1 MADEQKLLGYLRRV
15 TADLQQ
21 AQQRLREV
29 EAKDREPIAV
39 IAAGCRFPG
48 GVRSPEDLWRLVA
61 EGRDGVSEFPG
72 DRGWDLEALYD
83 PELTRPGTSYTREG
97 GFLYDAGDFDA
108 GSFGISPR
116 EALAADPQQ
125 RLLLEVSWEAFE
137 RAGVDLASLKGSQ
150 TGVFVGAFSSGYGTG
165 LDALPEGVEGHL
177 LTGNS
182 TAVISGRVAYVF
194 GLKGPAVTV
203 DTACSSSLVALH
215 WACDSLRRGES
226 TLALAGG
233 VTVMATPET
242 FVEFSRQRGLARDGR
257 CKAFS
262 DDADGTGWGE
272 GAGMLLLERLSDARR
287 NGHPILGVIRGS
299 AVNQDGASNGLS
311 APNGVSQQ
319 RVIRR
324 ALANAGLAAF
334 DVDAVEAHGTGTTL
348 GDPIEAQALLAA
360 YGGDR
365 PEDRPLW
372 LGSIKSNIGHTQA
385 AAGVAGVIK
394 MLMALRAGVLPS
406 TLHVSE
412 PSSHVDWSAGNVRL
426 LTESV
431 EWPDDADR
439 PRRAGV
445 SSFGVSGTNAHV
457 IVEQAPAPEAPAG
470 EPGEAGEVGKAGK
483 AAPALALPEAA
494 TAWTVSAKSAPVLRA
509 QLDRLLAYA
518 EEHPGR
524 PVADIGLALAA
535 ARTAFPHRAVVVG
548 RDREELLAGV
558 RGLVSDDEA
567 AGAVTGV
574 AAGTPGK
581 TVFVFPGQGSQW
593 AGMATELLAASPAFA
608 AHVADCERALAPF
621 VDWSLSGVLRG
632 EPGSPA
638 LERVDVIQPA
648 LWAVMVSLARLWSGY
663 GIRPDA
669 VIGHSQGEIAAATV
683 AGALSLDDGARVAAL
698 RSRAIGD
705 VLAGR
710 GGMVSVALPVA
721 ELTARLEPW
730 RDRISVAAVNGAR
743 SVVVSGT
750 PDALDEL
757 IDELTAEGVRAR
769 KVPVDYA
776 SHSAQVEELHER
788 LLRDLGPIEPRAGEV
803 PMISTVTGDWVGDTA
818 LDAEYWYT
826 NLRRTVGFDGA
837 VRALAAQGYGVFVE
851 TSPHPVLTM
860 SLQETFDA
868 LGHDAVVTGTLRRDD
883 GGLPRLLT
891 SAAELHV
898 RGVTV
903 DWSGLYPG
911 AVPVD
916 LPTYAFQRRRYWLE
930 SAPVAQAPAA
940 DPVDTAFWEAV
951 EHGNALSLA
960 DDLRIAPGVLDE
972 VLPALSSWRRR
983 TRERATIDSWRYRVA
998 WRPVGDSAGGTL
1010 TGSWLVALPAGGDPA
1025 RDTADTADTVDA
1037 VVAGLARHGA
1047 RVVPV
1052 EVAGQDR
1059 AALTSALRD
1068 RLTDEPV
1075 TGVLSLLA
1083 LDERPHPAHP
1093 GLSHGTAATVTL
1105 VQALNDAG
1113 VTAPLWAV
1121 TSGAVD
1127 TGTPGSSSEAGRPE
1141 DAAPF
1146 QAQVW
1151 GIGTVLAL
1159 DHPDTW
1165 GGLVDLP
1172 PAPGERAVDRLC
1184 GVLAGPGGE
1193 EQLAVRENGILARRM
1208 VRAPLGEPATGRPA
1222 DSPNSPN
1229 SADSTGSTDSAV
1241 ASGPGEAPGTAGR
1254 ARETGPGGVRRLSG
1268 TALVTGGTGGVGAHV
1283 ARWLAGRGVEHLL
1296 LTSRRGRAAAG
1307 AAELEA
1313 ELSGLGVTVTIAA
1326 CDVADRE
1333 DLRRLLDSLPERY
1346 PLRAVVHAAG
1356 VVQDGAPLAGT
1367 TVEEFAEV
1375 GLAKVAGARHLD
1387 ELLGDRPLDLFAL
1400 FSSGAAVWGQ
1410 GGQAAYAAANAF
1422 LDALAARR
1430 RARGLAATCVAW
1442 GAWGGGGMVDDEV
1455 GSRLRRLG
1463 VRAME
1468 PSAATAALGQAL
1480 DHDESHLV
1488 VADIDWSRF
1497 APAYTLS
1504 RSRPLLRALPEVTA
1518 ILDGGGRDDEEETGG
1533 APLVARLAGLPEEER
1548 LDVLREAVRAHA
1560 ARALGHPGPEA
1571 IDAHQNF
1578 LEAGFDSL
1586 TSMELRNGLV
1596 KAIGLRMPAT
1606 VVFDYPN
1613 PSDLAKHLLGELAAR
1628 LGGGDGAPGG
1638 ADPSETPSALFHE
1651 AAKAGKMHEAMGLLR
1666 AMADLRPSFSSIEEL
1681 DEIPPPVKLA
1691 SGPGGPALFC
1701 FSTPMALGGAT
1712 QFARLAA
1719 NFRGVRDLYALTV
1732 PGFAKEERLPGTA
1745 DAAVRLWAESVRRAA
1760 GGEPF
1765 AVLGYCAGGIFAH
1778 SAVGY
1783 LESIGVNPVG
1793 LILLDTFMP
1802 DDKVIDDIGMQLVRG
1817 MFDREA
1823 SFGPFTSARLA
1834 AMGRYY
1840 RLFREST
1847 VGEVR
1852 APILFL
1858 HPDTPLTGFDGE
1870 VPVTDDWRAS
1880 WHTEHVLREIE
1891 GDHYTMLEDKSP
1903 SMARAIEGWLE
1914 SLESPPGDR

>member
-21 AQQRLREV
+21 AQQRLREA

-48 GVRSPEDLWRLVA
+48 GVRSPEELWRLVA

-72 DRGWDLEALYD
+72 DRGWDVETLYD

-137 RAGVDLASLKGSQ
+137 RAGVDLTSLKGSQ

-215 WACDSLRRGES
+215 WACESLRRGES

-233 VTVMATPET
+233 VTVMATPEA

-365 PEDRPLW
+365 PQDRPLW

-394 MLMALRAGVLPS
+394 MLMALRAGVLPA

-412 PSSHVDWSAGNVRL
+412 PSSHVDWTAGNVRL
-426 LTESV
+426 LTEPV
-431 EWPDDADR
+431 EWPDDVDR

-457 IVEQAPAPEAPAG
+457 IVEQAPAAEGASG
-470 EPGEAGEVGKAGK
+470 EPGEVREP
-483 AAPALALPEAA
+483 APMLALPGGAA
-494 TAWTVSAKSAPVLRA
+494 AWAVSAKSAPVLRA

-518 EEHPGR
+518 EDHPGR
-524 PVADIGLALAA
+524 PAADIGLALAA
-535 ARTAFPHRAVVVG
+535 RTAFPHRVVVVG

-558 RGLVSDDEA
+558 RGLISGDTVTGAITGA
-567 AGAVTGV
+567 AGGTTTGV

-593 AGMATELLAASPAFA
+593 AGMATELLAASPIFA
-608 AHVADCERALAPF
+608 AHLADCERALAPF
-621 VDWSLSGVLRG
+621 VDWSLSAVLRG
-632 EPGSPA
+632 EAGAPP
-638 LERVDVIQPA
+638 LDRVDVVQPV

-683 AGALSLDDGARVAAL
+683 AGALSLEDGARVAAL

-710 GGMVSVALPVA
+710 GGMVSVGLPVD

-743 SVVVSGT
+743 SVVVSGV

-757 IDELTAEGVRAR
+757 IDGLTGEGVRAR

-776 SHSAQVEELHER
+776 SHSAQVEELRER
-788 LLRDLGPIEPRAGEV
+788 LLQDLGPIEPRSGEV
-803 PMISTVTGDWVGDTA
+803 PMISTVTGDWIDTTG

-860 SLQETFDA
+860 GLQETFDA
-868 LGHDAVVTGTLRRDD
+868 LGHDAVVTGTLRRDE
-883 GGLPRLLT
+883 GGLPRLLA

-911 AVPVD
+911 ARPVD

-930 SAPVAQAPAA
+930 SPAAVRAPAA

-960 DDLRIAPGVLDE
+960 DDLRVAPDVLNE
-972 VLPALSSWRRR
+972 MLPALSSWRRR
-983 TRERATIDSWRYRVA
+983 TRERATIDFWRYRVA
-998 WRPVGDSAGGTL
+998 WRPVGEPVGGTL
-1010 TGSWLVALPAGGDPA
+1010 TGSWLVALPADDAPA
-1025 RDTADTADTVDA
+1025 TTA
-1037 VVAGLARHGA
+1037 VVAGLARNGA
-1047 RVVPV
+1047 RVIPL
-1052 EVAGQDR
+1052 EVGGQDR
-1059 AALTSALRD
+1059 AALASALRD
-1068 RLTDEPV
+1068 RLADESV

-1083 LDERPHPAHP
+1083 LDEHLHPVHP
-1093 GLSHGTAATVTL
+1093 GLSRGTAATVTL
-1105 VQALNDAG
+1105 VQALSDAG

-1127 TGTPGSSSEAGRPE
+1127 TGASGAEQTSRAEPGRSG

-1172 PAPGERAVDRLC
+1172 PSPDERAVDRLC

-1193 EQLAVRENGILARRM
+1193 EQLAVRQNGILARRM
-1208 VRAPLGEPATGRPA
+1208 VRAPIG
-1222 DSPNSPN
+1222 
-1229 SADSTGSTDSAV
+1229 AV
-1241 ASGPGEAPGTAGR
+1241 ESASGS
-1254 ARETGPGGVRRLSG
+1254 GGVRRLSG

-1296 LTSRRGRAAAG
+1296 LTSRRGRAAEG

-1313 ELSGLGVTVTIAA
+1313 ELAALGVTVTIAA

-1333 DLRRLLDSLPERY
+1333 DLRRLLDSLPAEY

-1356 VVQDGAPLAGT
+1356 VVRDGAPLPGT

-1375 GLAKVAGARHLD
+1375 GLAKVVGARHLD

-1430 RARGLAATCVAW
+1430 RARGTAATCVAW

-1468 PSAATAALGQAL
+1468 PSSATAALGQAL

-1518 ILDGGGRDDEEETGG
+1518 ILDDGDAEEETDG
-1533 APLVARLAGLPEEER
+1533 APLTARLSGLPEEER
-1548 LDVLREAVRAHA
+1548 LDVLREAIRAHA
-1560 ARALGHPGPEA
+1560 ARVLGHPGPDA
-1571 IDAHQNF
+1571 VDAHQNF

-1596 KAIGLRMPAT
+1596 KATGLRMPAT
-1606 VVFDYPN
+1606 VIFDYPN

-1628 LGGGDGAPGG
+1628 LDGAGENAPGG

-1651 AAKAGKMHEAMGLLR
+1651 AARAGKMHEAMGLLR
-1666 AMADLRPSFSSIEEL
+1666 AMADLRPSFSSVEEL

-1691 SGPGGPALFC
+1691 SGPGTPALFC

-1719 NFRGVRDLYALTV
+1719 NFRGVRDLFALTV
-1732 PGFAKEERLPGTA
+1732 PGFAKEERLPGTV
-1745 DAAVRLWAESVRRAA
+1745 DAAVRVWAESVRRAA
-1760 GGEPF
+1760 GDEPF

-1778 SAVGY
+1778 AAVGY
-1783 LESIGVNPVG
+1783 LESIGINPRG
-1793 LILLDTFMP
+1793 LVLLDTFMP
-1802 DDKVIDDIGMQLVRG
+1802 DGKVIDDIGMQLVRG

-1870 VPVTDDWRAS
+1870 IPVTDDWRAS
-1880 WHTEHVLREIE
+1880 WHTDHVLREVE
-1891 GDHYTMLEDKSP
+1891 GDHYTMLEDRSP

-1914 SLESPPGDR
+1914 SLESPPADR